1 MKTWQVSPDVELQ
14 VVDVRM
20 IYWIHSHLVR
30 SEEPGKVAPEGKTTC
45 EACPQSEY
53 TLAPHN
59 LPNGIYGSLVLPVG
73 DGPLRLHLQLD
84 CDMNT

>member
-1 MKTWQVSPDVELQ
+1 MNTWQVSPDVEL
-14 VVDVRM
+14 VGLGTVYR
-20 IYWIHSHLVR
+20 IRSHLVR
-30 SEEPGKVAPEGKTTC
+30 PEEPGKVAPEGKTTC